1 MDSREFLI
9 PACTTARA
17 DVTESS
23 KKPDFW
29 KVVKSQ
35 KDPAEAIL
43 DQGMNQEPARQ
54 ARKKMESKEKH

>member
-1 MDSREFLI
+1 
-9 PACTTARA
+9 
-17 DVTESS
+17 VTESS

-54 ARKKMESKEKH
+54 VRKKMESKEKY